1 MGIFARLAES
11 LQRKRPR
18 DEGTPLA
25 LRRNPIYPL
34 NLGEQFIRIGGALTP
49 ATVSAIIRD
58 ADSGYMYRLVDLAN
72 EARQK
77 DCHLQALLSTREIAV
92 SSLNWSITPA
102 IPHEGYVPTDRDREV
117 AFFIESALKNADG
130 DGERVRSFND
140 VLSHLAGAIYFGYAV
155 SEINYEMSNGMIV
168 PSGFVPISPRRFRFK
183 WDDGTLLWWDQ
194 ISGSATGTNLMTS
207 YPDKFI
213 QHQPRVTGD
222 VAAREGL
229 VRVLMWAALFRN
241 WAQADWLKLAE
252 LAYKPWRIGK
262 YKSTAS
268 TKDIDDMV
276 SALEQLTTNGVATFS
291 DRADIQIEWP
301 ERGRGGKPEHHD
313 LCEWLGM
320 EMSKCV
326 LGQTMTVEQGERGA
340 RSLGEVHDRVR
351 KDLRE
356 GDAVA
361 MASTI
366 RRDVIEPLVRLNYG
380 PEQMVPEFNFVTE
393 DTVDLGALSRAV
405 EGFVR
410 AGLDIPQ
417 WWVRN
422 EAGIADPE
430 EGDDLLRGQE
440 FIANEGQ
447 SDSITDDPSAGE
459 GRTDDGEG
467 TIDDE

>member
-1 MGIFARLAES
+1 M
-11 LQRKRPR
+11 
-18 DEGTPLA
+18 A
-25 LRRNPIYPL
+25 LRRNPMYPL
-34 NLGEQFIRIGGALTP
+34 TLGQQFIRIGGGLSP
-49 ATVSAIIRD
+49 QTVSGIIRE
-58 ADSGYMYRLVDLAN
+58 ADSGYLYQLVDLAN

-92 SSLNWSITPA
+92 SSLSWSITPA
-102 IPHEGYVPTDRDREV
+102 VPYEGYVPTDKDREV
-117 AFFIESALKNADG
+117 AFFVESALKNADG
-130 DGERVRSFND
+130 DGERSRSFND
-140 VLSHLAGAIYFGYAV
+140 MLSHLAGAIYFGYAV
-155 SEINYEMSNGMIV
+155 AEVNYELSNGNIV
-168 PSGFVPISPRRFRFK
+168 PSGFTPVSPRRFRFS
-183 WDDGTLLWWDQ
+183 WDDGVLLWWDQ
-194 ISGSATGTNLMTS
+194 FGTPTDGVNLMDS
-207 YPDKFI
+207 YPDKFV

-241 WAQADWLKLAE
+241 WAQSDWMKLAE

-268 TKDIDDMV
+268 TKDIEDMV

-291 DRADIQIEWP
+291 DRADIEIIWP

-351 KDLRE
+351 KDIRE

-366 RRDVIEPLVRLNYG
+366 RRDIVAPLVRLNYG
-380 PEQMVPEFNFVTE
+380 SEQQVPEFEFITE
-393 DTVDLGALSRAV
+393 DVVDVGALSRAV

-417 WWVRN
+417 WWVRDK
-422 EAGIADPE
+422 AGIADPE
-430 EGDDLLRGQE
+430 EGDELLRGQE
-440 FIANEGQ
+440 FIAYEGQ
-447 SDSITDDPSAGE
+447 SDTVTDEPEAGE
-459 GRTDDGEG
+459 GTV
-467 TIDDE
+467 DDE